1 MPVPADR
8 IPDDVVADAL
18 RAALNIDAAAP
29 LSDARAAVEA
39 MSGAEAIAALRAVLE
54 LCEVDVGGAS

>member
-1 MPVPADR
+1 MPVPTDR

-29 LSDARAAVEA
+29 LSDAREAV
-39 MSGAEAIAALRAVLE
+39 AALNGADALGVLRAALE
-54 LCEVDVGGAS
+54 LCEVDVEGAA